1 VRPVAA
7 LAAVVVVVL
16 ATLLTGVPA
25 AAATGGLRLVLTEM
39 NPRVVTADGPATLT
53 ISGTLVNDG
62 PDPVTGL
69 QVRVQRGNP
78 LTTEAQLRDAL
89 DGDAPTDSAVSPFED
104 LADELGPGGQ
114 LPVRLSVPLRGSGLS
129 LGATGVHE
137 LLINVNGTP
146 VGRDRARLAAVRM
159 LLPVLGLPGAAPARL
174 PADPA
179 PITVLYPIAEPPHRI
194 ATVPGAP
201 PLLDN
206 DSLAASFATTGR
218 LGGVLAALAQR
229 APVGSP
235 VRTGLC
241 LAIDPDLVETASV
254 MSQGYQ
260 VVGPNGAAVAGTGAA
275 VAGQWLTQLSAVAKG
290 GCVVA
295 LPYADADL
303 VALSRGGLIDA
314 AARALSPGRQILSTL
329 LQTPVPAD
337 IAWPADGVLDT
348 PTLDIVQASGARAV
362 LLSADAVSGRVRG
375 GVVPLAGRPV
385 TALLTDPLLTRA
397 ATAPPTTPVAP
408 GPGAAATAESLA
420 GDGGPLATQDL
431 LGAVA
436 FRAGADGPVVSP
448 IVLAP
453 PHQWGTDGAGA
464 RALLDAVGALVTA
477 GQVTPTRL
485 ADAAGDT
492 AAPTPVRPDPP
503 VDAAEV
509 PAAAVGVLA
518 DSARALTDLRSAV
531 VESNV
536 GITADQLFTPLQ
548 FGLLRGASAANRG
561 SPPAAQDAAAA
572 VLARVDAIRNSIR
585 VLEPP
590 NPYALGSSDA
600 PLPVTVANALPVT
613 VRVQV
618 QLKSTSGLRVA
629 PIDVQQVP
637 PLGRRQV
644 SVNAQVT
651 RAGQFT
657 VDAVVST
664 PAGGVLGPPSHLK
677 VRSTAYGT
685 ITAWLTAIAGGLLV
699 LLAARRIWR
708 RVREAEQPAA
718 RVAPGAPPT
727 VEQPA
732 DPTVRLPI
740 PSHGSGPPDRAPPQQ
755 PTPTPLPVPQA
766 GAPDRAPQPNPRP
779 TAPGPRPTVAPVSR
793 PTAEPGPRPTAEPG
807 PRVDLPPTPAPPGP
821 RPTAPVGPPAAPG
834 RIPTSAP
841 VAQAAP
847 PPTPPL
853 VAAPEDVAPTE
864 RLPRPPTPRSR
875 P

>member
-1 VRPVAA
+1 
-7 LAAVVVVVL
+7 
-16 ATLLTGVPA
+16 
-25 AAATGGLRLVLTEM
+25 M
-39 NPRVVTADGPATLT
+39 
-53 ISGTLVNDG
+53 
-62 PDPVTGL
+62 
-69 QVRVQRGNP
+69 
-78 LTTEAQLRDAL
+78 
-89 DGDAPTDSAVSPFED
+89 
-104 LADELGPGGQ
+104 
-114 LPVRLSVPLRGSGLS
+114 
-129 LGATGVHE
+129 
-137 LLINVNGTP
+137 
-146 VGRDRARLAAVRM
+146 
-159 LLPVLGLPGAAPARL
+159 
-174 PADPA
+174 
-179 PITVLYPIAEPPHRI
+179 
-194 ATVPGAP
+194 
-201 PLLDN
+201 
-206 DSLAASFATTGR
+206 
-218 LGGVLAALAQR
+218 
-229 APVGSP
+229 
-235 VRTGLC
+235 
-241 LAIDPDLVETASV
+241 
-254 MSQGYQ
+254 
-260 VVGPNGAAVAGTGAA
+260 
-275 VAGQWLTQLSAVAKG
+275 
-290 GCVVA
+290 
-295 LPYADADL
+295 
-303 VALSRGGLIDA
+303 
-314 AARALSPGRQILSTL
+314 
-329 LQTPVPAD
+329 
-337 IAWPADGVLDT
+337 
-348 PTLDIVQASGARAV
+348 QASGARAV
-362 LLSADAVSGRVRG
+362 LLSADAVSGRVRS

-397 ATAPPTTPVAP
+397 ATAPPATPVAS

-436 FRAGADGPVVSP
+436 FRAGADSPVVGP

-485 ADAAGDT
+485 ADAAGDA

-509 PAAAVGVLA
+509 PAAAVGTLA

-536 GITADQLFTPLQ
+536 GITADQLFAPLQ
-548 FGLLRGASAANRG
+548 FGLLRGASAANRA

-629 PIDVQQVP
+629 PIDVQQIP

-664 PAGGVLGPPSHLK
+664 PDGGLLGPPSHLK

-699 LLAARRIWR
+699 LLAARRVWR
-708 RVREAEQPAA
+708 RVREADQPAA

-727 VEQPA
+727 VDQPA

-740 PSHGSGPPDRAPPQQ
+740 PSHGSGPPDRAPPPR
-755 PTPTPLPVPQA
+755 PTPTPRPIPQA
-766 GAPDRAPQPNPRP
+766 APPQPNSRPPAPVPRP
-779 TAPGPRPTVAPVSR
+779 TPGPRP
-793 PTAEPGPRPTAEPG
+793 PTT
-807 PRVDLPPTPAPPGP
+807 
-821 RPTAPVGPPAAPG
+821 VGPPATPS